1 MLTFG
6 AFSFIAPFAL
16 LGLVALP
23 ALWWLLRVIPP
34 APRRVRF
41 PAIKLIIPLVNPEQS
56 AAKSPLWLTLLRL
69 ALVTLVILGASH
81 PMLNADNRLD
91 GEGTLVLIV
100 DDGWTAAKNWA
111 QRQATFSNLLD
122 QAERGNRSV
131 AVVTTAP
138 RRSGDKR
145 PQQSVMAPAAAREV
159 LLAMTPKP

>member
-6 AFSFIAPFAL
+6 AFTFIAPFAL

-69 ALVTLVILGASH
+69 ALVTLVILGAAH
-81 PMLNADNRLD
+81 PMLNADNR
-91 GEGTLVLIV
+91 
-100 DDGWTAAKNWA
+100 WTGK
-111 QRQATFSNLLD
+111 
-122 QAERGNRSV
+122 GRS
-131 AVVTTAP
+131 
-138 RRSGDKR
+138 S
-145 PQQSVMAPAAAREV
+145 
-159 LLAMTPKP
+159 